1 MNLEK
6 YTQKSQ
12 EALLAAQ
19 SLAQD
24 YQHQVVEPIHLLLA
38 LIQQEDGIVRA
49 IITKVSGGTEA
60 IQEELSNELAKRPK
74 VQGANL
80 DVGMASQTANI
91 LTAAER
97 YAKGMQ
103 DDYVSTE
110 HILLGLADSA
120 ESKRLVQF
128 GLTKEAILS
137 ALKQVRG
144 ANVSLR
150 RIPKEPS
157 SRLKNTAGI

>member
-19 SLAQD
+19 RLAQD
-24 YQHQVVEPIHLLLA
+24 YHHQVVEPIHLLLA
-38 LIQQEDGIVRA
+38 LVQQQDGIVRA
-49 IITKVSGGTEA
+49 IITKVSGGTQG
-60 IQEELSNELAKRPK
+60 IQEELSNELDQRPK
-74 VQGANL
+74 IQGANQE
-80 DVGMASQTANI
+80 VSISRQTAEV
-91 LTAAER
+91 LAAAER

-110 HILLGLADSA
+110 HMLLGLADSS
-120 ESKRLVQF
+120 ESKRLVQY
-128 GLTKEAILS
+128 GLTKEAILA

-144 ANVSLR
+144 AQRVSTQN
-150 RIPKEPS
+150 PE
-157 SRLKNTAGI
+157 GIFQ